1 MFLGSLSAIQ
11 PDSALE
17 VLAQKAKDF
26 SNQRI
31 TVPLRYPLVN
41 VNKKLWKITIEIV
54 DFPIKNR
61 WIFHSYVSLP
71 EGISMDW
78 FEGNLQEGFRFQFSH
93 HPILWSP
100 TTWDSI
106 TQKAVKIQPKVK
118 DLTNN
123 NRACFFCQDQMSVSP
138 RIPPSISGWIWK
150 SFCLPVGSCLIPTAK
165 MSAIDCQLLGL
176 LVYKIIWLD

>member
-93 HPILWSP
+93 HPIL
-100 TTWDSI
+100 
-106 TQKAVKIQPKVK
+106 
-118 DLTNN
+118 
-123 NRACFFCQDQMSVSP
+123 
-138 RIPPSISGWIWK
+138 
-150 SFCLPVGSCLIPTAK
+150 
-165 MSAIDCQLLGL
+165 
-176 LVYKIIWLD
+176 